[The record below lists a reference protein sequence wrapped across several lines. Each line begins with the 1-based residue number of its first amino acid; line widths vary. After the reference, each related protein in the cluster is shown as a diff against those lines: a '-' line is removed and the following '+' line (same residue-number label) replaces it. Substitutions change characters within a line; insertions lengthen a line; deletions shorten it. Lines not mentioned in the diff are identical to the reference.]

1 MHGEM
6 SSLQEG
12 SPRGSYYRGTQDNT
26 TCGRE
31 GALLCSCFLRG
42 YESVNAKRLTTP
54 KENVQQLQEKLGHA
68 AKENKKRRFHAL
80 YDKVYRMDILRE
92 AWRRVRA
99 NKGSAG
105 IDGETLADIER
116 QGENLFLHECQRILK
131 EGKYHPQP
139 VRRRYIPKKD
149 GKQRPLGIPTI
160 RDRVIQMATKLV
172 IEPIFEADFQEASFG
187 FRPKRSA
194 KQALDRIRKACN
206 RKGNWVVDVDIQ
218 AYFDTI
224 NQEKLM
230 KLVEMRINDRRILK
244 LVRKW
249 LNAGVMEEGTVRRS
263 DLGTPQ
269 GGVISPLLANIY
281 LNYFD
286 ILWERHGSGL
296 GELTRYADDMVVVCK
311 TKKEAERA
319 YQLIQTIMERLDLT
333 LHPTKTRIVGLWTGE
348 EGFDFLGM
356 HHRKTKA
363 ENSQGKVYYT
373 TQQWLARKAEERIRE
388 VVKERLAP
396 PNMRHKSFLEHVK
409 WLNPKIQGWRNY
421 YYTAYSQLKLAKLD
435 WYILQRIT
443 RWYAKKRQRT
453 RWMSSLQEVRF
464 LTKQHGLKTLL

>member
-1 MHGEM
+1 
-6 SSLQEG
+6 
-12 SPRGSYYRGTQDNT
+12 
-26 TCGRE
+26 
-31 GALLCSCFLRG
+31 
-42 YESVNAKRLTTP
+42 VNAERLTTP

-80 YDKVYRMDILRE
+80 YDKVYRRDILWE

-99 NKGSAG
+99 NKGAAG
-105 IDGETLADIER
+105 VDGQTLAEIEK
-116 QGENLFLHECQRILK
+116 QGDFIFIEDCHRLLK
-131 EGKYHPQP
+131 EGEYHPAP
-139 VRRRYIPKKD
+139 VRRQYIPKKD
-149 GKQRPLGIPTI
+149 GKQRPLGIPTV

-172 IEPIFEADFQEASFG
+172 IEPIFEMDFQEASFG

-194 KQALDRIRKACN
+194 RQALERIRKACN
-206 RKGNWVVDVDIQ
+206 RKGNWVIDVDIQ
-218 AYFDTI
+218 GYFDNI

-230 KLVEMRINDRRILK
+230 KLVAMRISDRRILK

-249 LNAGVMEEGTVRRS
+249 LSAGVMEEGQVRRS

-286 ILWERHGSGL
+286 LLWERHGKSL
-296 GELTRYADDMVVVCK
+296 GELTRYADDLVVVCK
-311 TKKEAERA
+311 TKKDADRA
-319 YQLIQTIMERLDLT
+319 YALIQTIMARLELT

-363 ENSQGKVYYT
+363 ETSQGRVYYT
-373 TQQWLARKAEERIRE
+373 TQQWLTRKAEERIRE

-396 PNMRHKSFLEHVK
+396 PRMRFKSMAEHVA

-421 YYTAYSQLKLAKLD
+421 YHTAYSQLKLAKLD
-435 WYILQRIT
+435 WYILQRFT
-443 RWYAKKRQRT
+443 RWYAKKRQRA
-453 RWMSSLQEVRF
+453 RWMSSFREMKYM
-464 LTKQHGLKTLL
+464 TKLHGLKTLL

>member
-1 MHGEM
+1 
-6 SSLQEG
+6 
-12 SPRGSYYRGTQDNT
+12 
-26 TCGRE
+26 
-31 GALLCSCFLRG
+31 
-42 YESVNAKRLTTP
+42 VNANRLTTP

-80 YDKVYRMDILRE
+80 YDKIYRMDILWE

-99 NKGSAG
+99 NKGAAG
-105 IDGETLADIER
+105 VDGETLADIEQ
-116 QGENLFLHECQRILK
+116 QGEHVFVHDCHKLLK
-131 EGKYHPQP
+131 EGNYHPQP
-139 VRRRYIPKKD
+139 VRRQYIPKKD
-149 GKQRPLGIPTI
+149 GKLRPLGIPTV

-172 IEPIFEADFQEASFG
+172 IEPIFEADFQESSFG
-187 FRPKRSA
+187 FRPQRSA

-218 AYFDTI
+218 GYFDNI

-230 KLVEMRINDRRILK
+230 KLVEMRISDRRVLK

-269 GGVISPLLANIY
+269 GGVVSPLLANIY

-286 ILWERHGSGL
+286 ILWERHGSGI
-296 GELTRYADDMVVVCK
+296 GQLTRYADDFVVVCK
-311 TKKEAERA
+311 TKKDAERA
-319 YQLIQTIMERLDLT
+319 YELIHAIMERLELT
-333 LHPTKTRIVGLWTGE
+333 LHPTKTRIVGLWTGD

-363 ENSQGKVYYT
+363 ETSNGMVYYT
-373 TQQWLARKAEERIRE
+373 TQQWLTRKAEERIRE
-388 VVKERLAP
+388 VVKGRLAP
-396 PNMRHKSFLEHVK
+396 PSMRHKSFFDHLA

-421 YYTAYSQLKLAKLD
+421 YYTAHSQLKLAKLD
-435 WYILQRIT
+435 WYILQRLT
-443 RWYAKKRQRT
+443 RWYAKKKQR
-453 RWMSSLQEVRF
+453 RSWMSSFHEVKLIAR
-464 LTKQHGLKTLL
+464 QSGLKTLL